1 MRKLLLMDKYYISL
15 RGGLCAEEGSA
26 VQRTYAPEKPAVP
39 FLRPDQPWE
48 NRQLNWITM
57 RVENGLYRVWYEAFD
72 QTSTRDSECRLCYAE
87 STDGEHW
94 VKPNL
99 GLCEYN
105 GSKENNIV
113 IDDTITGGLG
123 LHGHSIFVDPNAPE
137 EARYRCM
144 FLGALKHADGCGGIL
159 NVMSFAYSPDGLRWK
174 HGMPE
179 LPHDFL
185 HYPVT
190 AFGSDTQ
197 CSVFWDPSYKKY
209 VGYFRTCLSNG
220 ARSIGRSE
228 TADLTNWQS
237 PTTILAPDFHD
248 LHLTDYYNNGATRYT
263 SGGDTAYYLF
273 YSPFNHDTQK
283 CWAQVAISRDGIFF
297 DRIDRG
303 IFLDNDQPFDDGMIF
318 VAPGIWDLGNGECA
332 IAYNAS
338 SWDHGAETV
347 TAADAG
353 GPVMV
358 KFVKDRIVG
367 LETDSS
373 YNFTTAGW
381 VDPENPEVFVNAVVR
396 GRLRA
401 GLIRDGAFIPGFSP
415 DDCEPLT
422 GDLRDARFTWKGS
435 SGPVPKAEDEDD
447 NEAFLKLYLEDGI
460 IFSVTVN
467 HL

>member
-1 MRKLLLMDKYYISL
+1 MRKLLLMDKYHITMD
-15 RGGLCAEEGSA
+15 GGLRAPEGSA
-26 VQRTYAPEKPAVP
+26 VPRTYAPEKPAAP

-48 NRQLNWITM
+48 SRQLNWVSM

-72 QTSTRDSECRLCYAE
+72 LSYTHDSECRLCYAE
-87 STDGEHW
+87 SMDGEHW

-99 GLCEYN
+99 GICEYN

-113 IDDTITGGLG
+113 IDSNLTGGLG
-123 LHGHSIFVDPNAPE
+123 FHGHSIFVDPNAPE
-137 EARYRCM
+137 EARYRCV
-144 FLGALKHADGCGGIL
+144 FVGIIKHPGGWEGL
-159 NVMSFAYSPDGLRWK
+159 LDVMSFAYSPDGIHWT

-179 LPHDFL
+179 LPHDFI
-185 HYPVT
+185 HYPIT
-190 AFGSDTQ
+190 SFGSDTQ

-209 VGYFRTCLSNG
+209 VGYFRTWERTG
-220 ARSIGRSE
+220 ARSIARSE
-228 TADLTNWQS
+228 TADLTSW
-237 PTTILAPDFHD
+237 PTPRTILTPDFD
-248 LHLTDYYNNGATRYT
+248 DQNLTDYYSNGATRYT
-263 SGGDTAYYLF
+263 SDGDTAYYLF
-273 YSPFNHDTQK
+273 YSPFSRQTQK
-283 CWAQVAISRDGIFF
+283 CWAQVAISRDGQIF

-303 IFLDNDQPFDDGMIF
+303 IFFDNDQPYDKGMIF

-332 IAYNAS
+332 MAYNAA
-338 SWDHGAETV
+338 SWDHSAGKV
-347 TAADAG
+347 TPADPG

-367 LETDSS
+367 LETDSF
-373 YNFTTAGW
+373 YNFAVSGR

-401 GLIRDGAFIPGFSP
+401 ALIRFGEFIPGFSP

-422 GDLRDARFTWKGS
+422 GDLRDAQFTWKGS
-435 SGPVPKAEDEDD
+435 KGPIPRDEDD